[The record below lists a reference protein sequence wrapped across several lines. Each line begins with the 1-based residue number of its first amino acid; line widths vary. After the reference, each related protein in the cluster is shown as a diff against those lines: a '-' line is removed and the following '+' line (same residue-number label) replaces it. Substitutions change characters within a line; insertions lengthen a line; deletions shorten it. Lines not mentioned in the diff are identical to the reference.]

1 MKKSLTSLAVVLGIG
16 LSASVSAAGFYP
28 APPAGNLG
36 GIIVNPYG
44 NSPLTALVDL
54 GSKRVSDVSVTVAG
68 KGKNGVSISYPV
80 GPKTINR
87 HDGIPIFGLYADYK
101 NQVSVN
107 FTLDGKKYSDK
118 YEILTSALENKY
130 IDNRNIT
137 SMQEVKV
144 KKVDKNFKDR
154 LLMVNSHTMVFQGS
168 DLHWSGV
175 KGKDAGIFESTPALG
190 AMTFDMAPLTYIIDT
205 QGETRW
211 WLDQDATYNGRDI
224 DVNKR
229 GYLMGLRKD
238 GRGNL
243 SFVQGQHFGYLD
255 LMGKIV
261 DFKIPRGYQ
270 DLSHESITMPN
281 GNLLLRGAKT
291 NYVNPQGDKVH
302 TVRDHILEV
311 DQQGNLVDVWDL
323 NKILDPYRDALL
335 KALDMGAVCVN
346 VDLDHAG
353 QAAGEMKIDAPYGDI
368 PGIAA
373 GRNWAHVNS
382 ISYDPKDDGIILSLR
397 HQGVVKITRDKQV
410 KWILTPSI
418 GWKGELAKKL
428 LKPVDAKGKAIA
440 CSEQGDCQGDFDFT
454 YTQHTAWLSSK
465 GTLTVFDNGDGRHY
479 TQPALPT
486 QKYSRFV
493 EYKIDENNMTVQ
505 QIWEYGKE
513 RGYEWYSPIT
523 SNVEYVADHNT
534 IFGFGGSINLFE
546 PGRVTGKFNE
556 IDYRTKEVKL
566 EIDVL
571 SDKAGQPHYRGLFI
585 EPAKMFGR

>member
-270 DLSHESITMPN
+270 
-281 GNLLLRGAKT
+281 
-291 NYVNPQGDKVH
+291 
-302 TVRDHILEV
+302 
-311 DQQGNLVDVWDL
+311 
-323 NKILDPYRDALL
+323 
-335 KALDMGAVCVN
+335 
-346 VDLDHAG
+346 
-353 QAAGEMKIDAPYGDI
+353 
-368 PGIAA
+368 
-373 GRNWAHVNS
+373 GRC
-382 ISYDPKDDGIILSLR
+382 
-397 HQGVVKITRDKQV
+397 
-410 KWILTPSI
+410 
-418 GWKGELAKKL
+418 E
-428 LKPVDAKGKAIA
+428 
-440 CSEQGDCQGDFDFT
+440 
-454 YTQHTAWLSSK
+454 
-465 GTLTVFDNGDGRHY
+465 
-479 TQPALPT
+479 
-486 QKYSRFV
+486 
-493 EYKIDENNMTVQ
+493 
-505 QIWEYGKE
+505 
-513 RGYEWYSPIT
+513 
-523 SNVEYVADHNT
+523 
-534 IFGFGGSINLFE
+534 
-546 PGRVTGKFNE
+546 
-556 IDYRTKEVKL
+556 
-566 EIDVL
+566 
-571 SDKAGQPHYRGLFI
+571 
-585 EPAKMFGR
+585 